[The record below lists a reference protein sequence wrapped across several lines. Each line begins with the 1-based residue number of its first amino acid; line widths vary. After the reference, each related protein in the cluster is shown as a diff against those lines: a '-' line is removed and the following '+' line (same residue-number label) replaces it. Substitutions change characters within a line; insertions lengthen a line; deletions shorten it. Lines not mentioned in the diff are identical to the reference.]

1 MAIAVA
7 KDAGAEKHAAD
18 QLVAA
23 ENYLDSAEKLLNEK
37 SYSQARRDALRA
49 KRSAMDALLMS
60 EKPES
65 DDSDDSDQ

>member
-1 MAIAVA
+1 MAISVA
-7 KDAGAEKHAAD
+7 RDAGAEQHAAD
-18 QLVAA
+18 QLHTA
-23 ENYLDSAEKLLNEK
+23 ESYLDSAEKLLNER

-65 DDSDDSDQ
+65 DDADE